1 MGGIEGGFAAISAV
15 CPPGGRA
22 RRTANGDRRRRARPG
37 AGGAA
42 REARRRGLAARLK
55 GPEDNGRA
63 RRRGPENRAERA
75 AQPAVMGEAST
86 GPRGRRDG
94 ASGAERVKRAGV
106 AERPRS
112 GGDEAAATRPNGR
125 RAAPDWAESQRDAT
139 DRRSARPC
147 TPLHDAAANGRE
159 RNEAKRI
166 SARKPRP
173 DASRAL
179 ATRGG
184 RGRRRKRRLPGGAS
198 AGKSRPG
205 ARHAANRARPPRSID
220 DRLPTIG
227 DRLPTADGRQRTAGD
242 RPTPER
248 ASPRPAGSAR
258 IRSAATSATARSA
271 PSRRPRSSS

>member
-1 MGGIEGGFAAISAV
+1 MRLSQPFVRRAGERGERRSAAASAAGSGRRGARGEA
-15 CPPGGRA
+15 PGPGRA
-22 RRTANGDRRRRARPG
+22 
-37 AGGAA
+37 
-42 REARRRGLAARLK
+42 
-55 GPEDNGRA
+55 
-63 RRRGPENRAERA
+63 AERA
-75 AQPAVMGEAST
+75 GSQRAGAPAWAGKSGRTRGAT
-86 GPRGRRDG
+86 GGDGRSLDRAARAAGRSERAGAAG

-139 DRRSARPC
+139 DRRGARPC

-205 ARHAANRARPPRSID
+205 ARHAANRARPPRSI
-220 DRLPTIG
+220 G
-227 DRLPTADGRQRTAGD
+227 DRRSVTDSRQPTAD
-242 RPTPER
+242 
-248 ASPRPAGSAR
+248 
-258 IRSAATSATARSA
+258 
-271 PSRRPRSSS
+271 SRRPTTDSG

>member
-1 MGGIEGGFAAISAV
+1 MRLSQPFVRRAGERGERRSAAASAAGSGRRGARGEA
-15 CPPGGRA
+15 PGPGRA
-22 RRTANGDRRRRARPG
+22 
-37 AGGAA
+37 
-42 REARRRGLAARLK
+42 
-55 GPEDNGRA
+55 
-63 RRRGPENRAERA
+63 AERA
-75 AQPAVMGEAST
+75 GRQRAGAPAWAGKSGRTRGAT
-86 GPRGRRDG
+86 GGDGRSLDRAVARGRRDG

-139 DRRSARPC
+139 DRRGARPC

-173 DASRAL
+173 DASRVL
-179 ATRGG
+179 ATRSG
-184 RGRRRKRRLPGGAS
+184 RGRRRIARGRRGRS
-198 AGKSRPG
+198 A
-205 ARHAANRARPPRSID
+205 
-220 DRLPTIG
+220 IG